1 MNLKSIPY
9 TKVVIFIL
17 IFGLIAFVVLYPL
30 YCLKPIERFP
40 VKHTTIIMNA
50 SNPAAADSVYRLFY
64 QTKIDSIQNVL
75 NDVNNKYL
83 QEIDTSIN
91 KMNGWVGFWISII
104 TFIISIAGLWQYLQ
118 VKNHDERF
126 RNLKKDL
133 DSKWDSK
140 KYEIDNFRSKLDADQ
155 KFLSDRLKVESNL
168 VLLMRTIS
176 AIHDPA
182 MVFDIA
188 ERRIL
193 VIEFMGKIS
202 KLIND
207 YSRHLL
213 QQPVDIEVKDN
224 YVCILMNVRLFLIR
238 STILFRSYIVNDE
251 IRNFVIKLR
260 DVEKRVKNQT
270 SLRDECITS
279 IVTGLNELQNTMKR
293 DSL

>member
-1 MNLKSIPY
+1 MNWKSIPF

-17 IFGLIAFVVLYPL
+17 IVGLIAFVVLYPL

-40 VKHTTIIMNA
+40 VKDTTIIMNA

-75 NDVNNKYL
+75 NDVNNKYQ

-118 VKNHDERF
+118 VKNHDNKF
-126 RNLKKDL
+126 RIQKNRINQGLNDNKKVINDA
-133 DSKWDSK
+133 K
-140 KYEIDNFRSKLDADQ
+140 SKLDNEI
-155 KFLSDRLKVESNL
+155 KRFCIESNL
-168 VLLMRTIS
+168 GLFMRTIS

-202 KLIND
+202 QSIND
-207 YSRHLL
+207 YSSHLL
-213 QQPVDIEVKDN
+213 QNPIDIEVRDN

-251 IRNFVIKLR
+251 IRNFVVKLR
-260 DVEKRVKNQT
+260 DVENRVKNQA
-270 SLRDECITS
+270 SLSDECVAP